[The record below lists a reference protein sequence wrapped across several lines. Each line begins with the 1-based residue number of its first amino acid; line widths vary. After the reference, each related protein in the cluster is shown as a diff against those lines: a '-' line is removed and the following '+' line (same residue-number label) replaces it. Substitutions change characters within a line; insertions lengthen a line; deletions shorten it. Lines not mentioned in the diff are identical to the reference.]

1 MYVVIFWK
9 NLGTL
14 MNHLKTFYNHAAY
27 LETGQ
32 LTCFSEQLTTF
43 NMDSKN
49 VENMKL
55 TVCSVNKN

>member
-1 MYVVIFWK
+1 MDVVIFCK

-14 MNHLKTFYNHAAY
+14 INHFKIFHNHAAY

-43 NMDSKN
+43 DMGSKN
-49 VENMKL
+49 AENMKL
-55 TVCSVNKN
+55 TLCNVSKN